1 MKKLK
6 KGDAV
11 TWNWGRGQAEGEV
24 AAVFT
29 EKVTQKIKGKAIT
42 RNADE
47 DEPAYTVVQEDGG
60 KALKSGSELT
70 KKRG

>member
-6 KGDAV
+6 EGDEV
-11 TWNWGRGQAEGEV
+11 TWNYGRGKAQGEV

-29 EKVTQKIKGKAIT
+29 EKVTRKIKGKSIT
-42 RNADE
+42 RKADE

-70 KKRG
+70 KKR

>member
-11 TWNWGRGQAEGEV
+11 TWNLGRGKAEGEV
-24 AAVFT
+24 EAVFT
-29 EKVTQKIKGKAIT
+29 DKVTRKIKGKSIT
-42 RNADE
+42 RKADE

-70 KKRG
+70 KKR